1 MERRAMIPVLT
12 RRGRRFLIISERD
25 LDRPARSGKYSRA
38 YCHIHGGDHTRSLA
52 LHDSGWGFCF
62 NAACPAFSASFE
74 ATVLVA
80 EWNPEAAEN
89 LQRWNQLGVAQ
100 GLVPP
105 PAPGAFKRTQAA
117 RAAHDEPGEPRLP
130 PTEPPQWQQ
139 DELQVLYR
147 VYDSGFLKAGL
158 RQGLARAYLD
168 ARGTPLRIAEMTGMG
183 YLPPYEQLPR
193 EVRWDGQLR
202 IPPWWCNR
210 IIFPVGVWWPDATT
224 RLGFCGRSLVG
235 WQPGM
240 SDQRHKEVLEQADM
254 PRRWLKTWP
263 HGWFGY
269 ELEGLGSWVL
279 LVEGP
284 FDRCALLAAGF
295 HPAEAIALVGTG
307 ARAYWLP
314 QCVRTVVLALDGD
327 AGGDQ
332 ATAQLAEHLERDGR
346 TVKSVPPPRDGLGK
360 DWSER
365 WSRHGVRGV
374 LPVLAER
381 NQLRT
386 TGATDN

>member
-1 MERRAMIPVLT
+1 MIPVVT
-12 RRGRRFLIISERD
+12 SRGRRFLIISERD
-25 LDRPARSGKYSRA
+25 LDRPVCSGKYIRA
-38 YCHIHGGDHTRSLA
+38 YCHIHGSDHTRSLA
-52 LHDSGWGFCF
+52 LHASGWGFCF
-62 NAACPAFSASFE
+62 NATCRAFSASFE
-74 ATVLVA
+74 ASVLVA

-89 LQRWNQLGVAQ
+89 LQRSNLLGSVHSAI
-100 GLVPP
+100 P
-105 PAPGAFKRTQAA
+105 PAAPDAFRRTEAD
-117 RAAHDEPGEPRLP
+117 RAQDAQSGPQLLP
-130 PTEPPQWQQ
+130 ETEPPQWQQ
-139 DELQVLYR
+139 DELQALFR
-147 VYDSGFLKAGL
+147 VYDNGFLQAGL
-158 RQGLARAYLD
+158 RHAQAQAYLEARA
-168 ARGTPLRIAEMTGMG
+168 TPLRIAEATGMG
-183 YLPPYEQLPR
+183 YLPPYETLPR

-210 IIFPVGVWWPDATT
+210 IIFPSGVWWPDGNT
-224 RLGFCGRSLVG
+224 RLGFCGRSLQG

-240 SDQRHKEVLEQADM
+240 TEQAHKEVLEQQGM

-269 ELEGLGSWVL
+269 EPEGLGSWVV

-295 HPAEAIALVGTG
+295 YQSEVIALVGTG

-314 QCVRTVVLALDGD
+314 LGIKTVVLALDGD
-327 AGGDQ
+327 AGGEQ
-332 ATAQLAEHLERDGR
+332 ATAQLVEHLEQDGR
-346 TVKSVPPPRDGLGK
+346 LVKSVPPPQDQLGK

-374 LPVLAER
+374 LPVLAAR

-386 TGATDN
+386 L